1 VAPRIEQARQLRRRE
16 TDAERHL
23 WMRLRAR
30 QLAGAKFRRQQ
41 PLGPFVGAFCCL
53 DRKLVVE
60 LDGSQHSAETDQART
75 AYLQRYGYTVLRFWD
90 NDVLQN
96 IEGVLE
102 RIAAA
107 LNALTPTLSQ
117 RERESEE

>member
-1 VAPRIEQARQLRRRE
+1 VALPTERARQLRRHE
-16 TDAERHL
+16 TDAERKL

-41 PLGPFVGAFCCL
+41 PPGPFVGDFCCL

-60 LDGSQHSAETDQART
+60 LDGSQHSAGTDQART
-75 AYLQRYGYTVLRFWD
+75 AYLEGYGYTVLRFWD
-90 NDVLQN
+90 NEVLQN
-96 IEGVLE
+96 IESVLE
-102 RIAAA
+102 RIAAT

-117 RERESEE
+117 GERGSEV